1 MISPIYY
8 LQKMKTV
15 ELLRGD
21 DIGDKEWDEMLQ
33 RLTLKKEKNL
43 EASADN

>member
-1 MISPIYY
+1 
-8 LQKMKTV
+8 MKTA